1 MLNVKKFENGAR
13 STAAESNRRG
23 GKGALELS
31 ASRQVMESG
40 TETFNLVFRDI
51 GNYGRERWSADF
63 GELGPEQIDD
73 MISKLQELR
82 NAPLVRNFIGPEN
95 NQPEELQS

>member
-1 MLNVKKFENGAR
+1 MLNVKKFVNGAQ

-31 ASRQVMESG
+31 ASRNGAKFNV
-40 TETFNLVFRDI
+40 TFKDI
-51 GNYGRERWSADF
+51 GNYGRERWGATF
-63 GELGPEQIDD
+63 GDLEAEQIDD

-82 NAPLVRNFIGPEN
+82 NAPLVSPEN
-95 NQPEELQS
+95 NQPEELLA